1 MKTMGLIL
9 ATCCLLL
16 APEARA
22 GELDSEYGD
31 KAKPVVSAPAQA
43 SDPSVAQTLSS
54 ELDDESPTQACFFRR
69 RFFGHRG
76 YGGYG
81 GGYGGYGGYG
91 GFGRGF
97 W

>member
-1 MKTMGLIL
+1 MKTFGSIL
-9 ATCCLLL
+9 VTSCLLL
-16 APEARA
+16 APDAGA

-31 KAKPVVSAPAQA
+31 KPKPVASAPA
-43 SDPSVAQTLSS
+43 VAQAQGS

-69 RFFGHRG
+69 RFFGYGGFGYGYPRFG
-76 YGGYG
+76 YGGFG
-81 GGYGGYGGYG
+81 RGFGYG